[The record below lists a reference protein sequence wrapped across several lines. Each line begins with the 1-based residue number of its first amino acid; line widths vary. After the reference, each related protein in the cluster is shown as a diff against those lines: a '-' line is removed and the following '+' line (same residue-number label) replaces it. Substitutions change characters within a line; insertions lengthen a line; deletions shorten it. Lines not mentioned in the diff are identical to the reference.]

1 MVGNLSI
8 GKHKKI
14 WAVTAYMT
22 KNKTALRKSF
32 DETEVPPKSRPETSV
47 TSRLSY
53 SSSITENSESD
64 KPKQKW
70 SIKAAT
76 PEEKQ
81 TLKDLVL

>member
-1 MVGNLSI
+1 
-8 GKHKKI
+8 
-14 WAVTAYMT
+14 MT

-53 SSSITENSESD
+53 NSSITEPEDSGKTD
-64 KPKQKW
+64 KRW

-81 TLKDLVL
+81 TLKDLGFCFM